1 MQDDTQFQGAGS
13 SHDLAAL
20 LLTESIN
27 FSLFSARKP
36 VFLQLLDAKSAFDL
50 VPKESI
56 IGNACKAGNMDQG
69 LIYLDN
75 RLGNRRTFVSGPRP

>member
-1 MQDDTQFQGAGS
+1 M
-13 SHDLAAL
+13 
-20 LLTESIN
+20 
-27 FSLFSARKP
+27 
-36 VFLQLLDAKSAFDL
+36 FLQLLDAKSAFDL